1 MGGRLPLASPCRLC
15 PVFAMLAGKTG
26 ISEGNWVMV
35 NAVIERF
42 QRLDAAFSERA
53 SKGERL
59 YGRFSAL
66 ASISSSETA
75 DILAARSFQI
85 RDRLNEGL
93 GTWKSPGRAMR
104 LVFAA
109 ALAASNRS
117 ADNFFTVR
125 TALNDRRRDRGTRAL
140 SHGGSCAA
148 LALVVAG
155 GESGQVDNF
164 FDILDEISLPWWRR
178 VPAREDVLA
187 AAFAALGDTP
197 EHARTKL
204 DTARLALRSAGVPG
218 HHVEGAAQEI
228 CLGPVDPG
236 ELAAAWTSLNTA
248 VRGRP
253 ILRNGVGKT
262 GLAVLASRGR
272 GPEIADRL
280 VTSFEA
286 VRALRPRPSGQVAA
300 RLAMRLAQAQ
310 TGTSEPH
317 AAARD
322 LAAILAAQAAVIA
335 AVAGSTAAVA
345 AAT

>member
-1 MGGRLPLASPCRLC
+1 MVTGE
-15 PVFAMLAGKTG
+15 FA

-42 QRLDAAFSERA
+42 QRLDAAFCERA

-66 ASISSSETA
+66 ACISATEA
-75 DILAARSFQI
+75 PEALVARTLTI
-85 RDRLNEGL
+85 RDRMNEGL
-93 GTWKSPGRAMR
+93 GTWRSPGRAMR
-104 LVFAA
+104 LVFSA
-109 ALAASNRS
+109 ALASSNRN
-117 ADNFFTVR
+117 ADQFFAIREAINT
-125 TALNDRRRDRGTRAL
+125 RRRERGSRVL

-148 LALVVAG
+148 LALAVAG
-155 GESGQVDNF
+155 GEIGQVDTF

-187 AAFAALGDTP
+187 ATFAAMGETP
-197 EHARTKL
+197 DCARAKL
-204 DTARLALRSAGVPG
+204 DKARQALRAAGVPG

-228 CLGPVDPG
+228 CLGPIDHG
-236 ELAAAWTSLNTA
+236 EIAAAWTSLNTA
-248 VRGRP
+248 VRGR
-253 ILRNGVGKT
+253 IVLRNGVGKT
-262 GLAVLASRGR
+262 GLAILAARGR
-272 GPEIADRL
+272 GAETADRL
-280 VTSFEA
+280 VSSFEA

-310 TGTSEPH
+310 TGTSQPH

-345 AAT
+345 AAS

>member
-1 MGGRLPLASPCRLC
+1 
-15 PVFAMLAGKTG
+15 
-26 ISEGNWVMV
+26 MV

-53 SKGERL
+53 RKGERL

-66 ASISSSETA
+66 ACISADETP
-75 DILAARSFQI
+75 DILASRSLEI

-93 GTWKSPGRAMR
+93 GAWRSPGRAMR

-109 ALAASNRS
+109 ALAASNRTS
-117 ADNFFTVR
+117 EHFLTMR
-125 TALNDRRRDRGTRAL
+125 TALNARRQERGSRSL

-155 GESGQVDNF
+155 GDCAQVDDF
-164 FDILDEISLPWWRR
+164 FDILDEIALPWWRR
-178 VPAREDVLA
+178 VPAREEVLA
-187 AAFAALGDTP
+187 ATFAAMGETP
-197 EHARTKL
+197 EDARRKL
-204 DTARLALRSAGVPG
+204 DAARQALRVAGVPG

-228 CLGPVDPG
+228 CLEPVDSG
-236 ELAAAWTSLNTA
+236 DLAAAWISLNTA
-248 VRGRP
+248 VRGRST
-253 ILRNGVGKT
+253 LRHGVGKT

-272 GPEIADRL
+272 GIDTADML
-280 VTSFEA
+280 VASFEA

-310 TGTSEPH
+310 TGTGQPH

-335 AVAGSTAAVA
+335 AAAGSAAAVA
-345 AAT
+345 AAS